1 MSNKSVLHYIAAFLS
16 QYPQPTKAQARIM
29 AADIGLDDQAADEII
44 DLISKVGAKKISA
57 SLKKDLRA
65 YTKVEKVLQDEYD
78 SRFLSP
84 EYLLVNDESVGDSYE
99 FQEELSNDGVEDEES
114 VLDDQDKLATDG
126 FIRL

>member
-1 MSNKSVLHYIAAFLS
+1 MSNKSALRYIAAFLS
-16 QYPQPTKAQARIM
+16 QYPQPTKMQARII

-57 SLKKDLRA
+57 SLKKELCA

-99 FQEELSNDGVEDEES
+99 FQEELSNDGIEDEES
-114 VLDDQDKLATDG
+114 ILDDQDKLATDG
-126 FIRL
+126 FIHL